1 MKKATLAITIITAA
15 ASVAYIKLIDDP
27 IHKQTI
33 VIINPAVDSKTKRI
47 EAVQH
52 NGEIVLKSKDKK
64 IIPSIIRID
73 NASIQAVSQQDTEI
87 DQASLRDMFDYFL
100 SGFNETETETDI
112 EHLKMNVKKF
122 ITNSPEHYSSADY
135 DLFERFLLYKQSLL
149 SIDINSAPSIDDLER
164 LDSELRSKQLA
175 LFSPEEQTL
184 LFNNENLHRQVTIK
198 KQQLQAISVSQVDY
212 NYLLKEE
219 LSNMPDEI
227 SRVYQDDLISAE
239 LNQVAS
245 NDDAQQRYI
254 TYEALL
260 GSEAAVRMTALE
272 QQEARFNRKV
282 NSYLAQRKV
291 ILNDDS
297 NLNKE
302 THINELRDAHFNAT
316 EQKRIRSL
324 EYISDL

>member
-1 MKKATLAITIITAA
+1 MT
-15 ASVAYIKLIDDP
+15 P
-27 IHKQTI
+27 
-33 VIINPAVDSKTKRI
+33 
-47 EAVQH
+47 
-52 NGEIVLKSKDKK
+52 
-64 IIPSIIRID
+64 
-73 NASIQAVSQQDTEI
+73 
-87 DQASLRDMFDYFL
+87 F
-100 SGFNETETETDI
+100 
-112 EHLKMNVKKF
+112 
-122 ITNSPEHYSSADY
+122 
-135 DLFERFLLYKQSLL
+135 
-149 SIDINSAPSIDDLER
+149 
-164 LDSELRSKQLA
+164 
-175 LFSPEEQTL
+175 
-184 LFNNENLHRQVTIK
+184 HRTIK
-198 KQQLQAISVSQVDY
+198 KQQLQAISVSQADY

-219 LSNMPDEI
+219 LSNIPDEI

-260 GSEAAVRMTALE
+260 GPEAAVRMTALE

-302 THINELRDAHFNAT
+302 THINELRNAHFNAT
-316 EQKRIRSL
+316 EQKRVRSL

>member
-1 MKKATLAITIITAA
+1 MT
-15 ASVAYIKLIDDP
+15 P
-27 IHKQTI
+27 
-33 VIINPAVDSKTKRI
+33 
-47 EAVQH
+47 
-52 NGEIVLKSKDKK
+52 
-64 IIPSIIRID
+64 
-73 NASIQAVSQQDTEI
+73 
-87 DQASLRDMFDYFL
+87 F
-100 SGFNETETETDI
+100 
-112 EHLKMNVKKF
+112 
-122 ITNSPEHYSSADY
+122 
-135 DLFERFLLYKQSLL
+135 
-149 SIDINSAPSIDDLER
+149 
-164 LDSELRSKQLA
+164 
-175 LFSPEEQTL
+175 
-184 LFNNENLHRQVTIK
+184 HRTIK
-198 KQQLQAISVSQVDY
+198 KQQLQAISVSQADY

-219 LSNMPDEI
+219 LSNIPDEI
-227 SRVYQDDLISAE
+227 SRVYQDDLISAK

-302 THINELRDAHFNAT
+302 THINELRNAHFNAT
-316 EQKRIRSL
+316 EQKRVRSL